1 MPQARPLS
9 PAETVPYSSGQTSK
23 PEKDEGYE
31 VQRWWQKPGNELQYL
46 FGTQLPQVGGF
57 LKESLVDPVVEAAG
71 SVQQLDQGYQ
81 QVYRGTKGS
90 SVYRAPDGTL
100 AGELPSQVE
109 GQQGAFRAATQPLQ
123 YLGEPGQSVRQSLVD
138 ASADALGAVKEED
151 LIENPDARRVQGVG
165 QFATET
171 AAATLLTGGLSTLA
185 APARALLPGWMSG
198 ALGRVPAKGFLKWA
212 AAGATEEVISGLW
225 QDPFVNPGFLYK
237 LDENDTIWSAALK
250 NAPSNAIAGLVLGG
264 AIEGTARVASAG
276 INKVLPNLSRR
287 QRAVNGVKEV
297 EEARNWA
304 EENGVQQKTPDGKYE
319 FTPDEPEVEG
329 SPLDRVEAAERTA
342 STGVPSAAMEPG
354 GAVLDGQ
361 LPEADPAVDPW
372 DPEAPEVSTIVRG
385 LDQLDDQGLQR
396 LEQGEGLV
404 EELNAELEDSEVA
417 FVDRPQALVTAPV
430 DRLADTT
437 IPYMDQIAAIGNDD
451 LLSMADPRNSQQ
463 LFERVSSLTGKELED
478 FTRKDVMAGIES
490 LANKDNIQFL
500 PNRIDPQSGGLA
512 DVNQIKVDPERFQ
525 YKSNVNDQG
534 QQKGNS
540 LEGVSKWNTD
550 LEGVVD
556 VWEDPVDGEIYVVNG
571 HNRLAKAK
579 KMGVGSVRV
588 NFIPARTAEQARAYG
603 AASNIAS
610 GSGTAFD
617 AAKYFRDSGL
627 DNAQALEAS
636 GIPMAGERSLG
647 AQGLA
652 LSKLP
657 PQLFQEAVDG
667 ALPLS
672 TAVRIGSTRLSPED
686 MIRVAGIARDMG
698 PMAAQEVIA
707 MAQTAPKIL
716 SEQGSILGAEY
727 IDTMKIK
734 AELAARIRSDLT
746 SAKNIYKGASKDRNA
761 KQLAKANTDVDQG
774 AASQQAS
781 LAERVLATFDA
792 EKYAEGTEISRLLN
806 EGVEDIAAGAKPAA
820 VARRLRAELEGQP
833 LIAEPQP
840 EPKVEAATPEQEWEA
855 LSTEEALARRKK
867 AEKKLLTERMIANRK
882 KVISDAD
889 DAFGSGVE
897 VDLKK
902 VEKAQK
908 ALDAHAEAD
917 AYISWYD
924 QRNELPLTP
933 AQRNDIKK
941 NLIKKARDNG
951 EIRPDAT
958 PTPTLDNPGQQ
969 LEELVFQPVNAM
981 REEIRLADQYA
992 RQDAA
997 EADAQARARREAN
1010 GYYDQ
1015 DIDQKLD
1022 NGLLNDFPEEIPDYP
1037 EPEGEPSYALPAD
1050 VAKSKP
1056 RYGMGTVQFGSDLDR
1071 AAYIIRSKSKKS
1083 KGEDRIIGS
1092 LEEAGYDVAQVRQH
1106 GELVKKAIGDVIE
1119 EQTGS
1124 RRAPQSAMEI
1134 VVPEQQF
1141 GDSFTTSSVAG
1152 DAFRTAVT
1160 PTNFV
1165 NAAQARQAA
1174 EAINDIVNRVA
1185 GGKGLRVKINTKRGP
1200 EMLLPLEHGGDGKTK
1215 TFELGSYDWS
1225 NDVMTVHDFLRRDA
1239 DELIETAYHESWH
1252 RLQARFLTKGEMRM
1266 LSQPRNKK
1274 RIGEMA
1280 GFDALAADKASIEM
1294 QAIAFQ
1300 NFSAAK
1306 EYAPDLTAQQFLEM
1320 QRQRSGQRASDEF
1333 VRLEAN
1339 QIGMEDVMRLGEQN
1353 DTKFYAQARA
1363 MIDSLNQATMKP
1375 LAKFFD
1381 RLYDVMER
1389 VRNFAQGNGFTSV
1402 DDLFERAYAGKLA
1415 KRREIGLAFGD
1426 IGREPFAS
1434 DWLSDNAMSERLAVE
1449 EAATNAQQAELRNKA
1464 IKEGC

>member
-23 PEKDEGYE
+23 PEKDEGY
-31 VQRWWQKPGNELQYL
+31 QWGNWLSNPLNELK
-46 FGTQLPQVGGF
+46 FVGK
-57 LKESLVDPVVEAAG
+57 LAKESLIDPAVEAAG

-123 YLGEPGQSVRQSLVD
+123 YLGQPGQSVRQSLVD
-138 ASADALGAVKEED
+138 ASAGALGATKEED

-198 ALGRVPAKGFLKWA
+198 ALGRVPAKGFVKWA
-212 AAGATEEVISGLW
+212 TAGATEEVISGLL
-225 QDPFVNPGFLYK
+225 QDPLANPGFVFQ

-250 NAPSNAIAGLVLGG
+250 NAPSNAVAGLVLGG
-264 AIEGTARVASAG
+264 AIEGTTRVASAG

-304 EENGVQQKTPDGKYE
+304 EENGVQEKTPDGKYE

-342 STGVPSAAMEPG
+342 ATGVPSAAMEPG

-361 LPEADPAVDPW
+361 LPDADPTVDPW

-417 FVDRPQALVTAPV
+417 FVDRPQALVAAPA

-525 YKSNVNDQG
+525 YKSDVNDQG

-540 LEGVSKWNTD
+540 LEGVGKWNTD

-556 VWEDPVDGEIYVVNG
+556 VWEDPADGEIYVVNG

-579 KMGVGSVRV
+579 EMGVGSVRV

-636 GIPMAGERSLG
+636 GIPMAGDRSLG

-672 TAVRIGSTRLSPED
+672 TAVRIGSTGLSPED
-686 MIRVAGIARDMG
+686 MIRVAGITRDMG

-716 SEQGSILGAEY
+716 SEQGTILGAEY
-727 IDTMKIK
+727 IDTIKIK
-734 AELAARIRSDLT
+734 AELAARIRSELT

-833 LIAEPQP
+833 LVAEPKP
-840 EPKVEAATPEQEWEA
+840 EPKAETATPEQEWEA
-855 LSTEEALARRKK
+855 LSTEEALARREQ

-889 DAFGSGVE
+889 DAFGSGGE

-941 NLIKKARDNG
+941 QLIKKARDKG

-958 PTPTLDNPGQQ
+958 PTPTLDNPAQQ
-969 LEELVFQPVNAM
+969 LEELVFQPINAM

-997 EADAQARARREAN
+997 EADAQARAKREAN

-1083 KGEDRIIGS
+1083 KGEDRIIAS
-1092 LEEAGYDVAQVRQH
+1092 LEEAGYDVAQVRKH
-1106 GELVKKAIGDVIE
+1106 GESVKKAIGDVIE

-1165 NAAQARQAA
+1165 DAAQARQAA
-1174 EAINDIVNRVA
+1174 EAINDIVDRVA

-1200 EMLLPLEHGGDGKTK
+1200 EMVLPLEHGGDGKIK

-1239 DELIETAYHESWH
+1239 DELMETAYHESWH
-1252 RLQARFLTKGEMRM
+1252 RLQARFLTKNEMRM

-1274 RIGEMA
+1274 RVGEMA
-1280 GFDALAADKASIEM
+1280 GFDALASDKASIEM

-1300 NFSAAK
+1300 NFAAAK
-1306 EYAPDLTAQQFLEM
+1306 ELAPDLTAQQFLEM
-1320 QRQRSGQRASDEF
+1320 QRQRSGRRASEEF
-1333 VRLEAN
+1333 ARLEFN
-1339 QIGMEDVMRLGEQN
+1339 EIGIEDVMRLGEEN
-1353 DTKFYAQARA
+1353 SNKFYAQARA

-1434 DWLSDNAMSERLAVE
+1434 DWLSDNAMSERLAAE
-1449 EAATNAQQAELRNKA
+1449 EAATSAQQAELRNKA